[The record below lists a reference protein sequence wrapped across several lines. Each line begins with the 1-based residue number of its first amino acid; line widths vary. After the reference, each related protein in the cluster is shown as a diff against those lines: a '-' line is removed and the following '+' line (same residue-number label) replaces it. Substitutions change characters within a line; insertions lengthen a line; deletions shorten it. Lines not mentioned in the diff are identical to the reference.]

1 MRLYKTQYSFR
12 ISGNRGYDSNRVR
25 SQFSVREIQKP
36 TVLGSVYWRLENQQF
51 SVQCTGDSKTNSSRF
66 SVLEIRKPTV
76 LGSVYGRYEN
86 QQFSVQC
93 TGDSKTNSSRF
104 SVLEIRRPLQ
114 PILDSR
120 TRTAITAHCTHFQY
134 ISCSARAH
142 HQFCFIQTQFVNVS
156 SLTIITAQVF
166 HKSSLIP
173 IKH

>member
-1 MRLYKTQYSFR
+1 MSV
-12 ISGNRGYDSNRVR
+12 IVGNYYLLNHACAVSSAHRFSNRTCPK
-25 SQFSVREIQKP
+25 E
-36 TVLGSVYWRLENQQF
+36 TVPGSVYWRFENQQF
-51 SVQCTGDSKTNSSRF
+51 SVQCTGDSKTNSS
-66 SVLEIRKPTV
+66 P
-76 LGSVYGRYEN
+76 VYWRYEN
-86 QQFSVQC
+86 QQFSVQY

-104 SVLEIRRPLQ
+104 SVLEIRKPLQ

-142 HQFCFIQTQFVNVS
+142 HHFCFIQTQFVNVS